1 MEQFQVSIGICIRN
15 CEKTIDRVIHSIIQ
29 QDYPHK
35 LMELIVVD
43 DGSTDM
49 TFNHVKRLTSKIG
62 IYMKVY
68 RQNWKGLGAARN
80 IVVRNAKGKYI
91 IWVDGDMELPKDHV
105 RKQVEFMEK
114 NPKVGA
120 AKARYKSLN
129 SAKNV
134 VILENSRAFH
144 FRSENSNIVGT
155 GGSIY
160 RVKAIREIGGFDER
174 IRGAGEDIDA
184 LLRMRERG
192 WVLARTDA
200 EFYEHFRES
209 WRDLWSEYY
218 WWGYGAHFVKHK
230 HKGKISVI
238 RRLPLA
244 SFLIAIVR
252 FLYIFKSDRKLIY
265 LLLPFHSL
273 FKDSAWIFGFI
284 RSHYNGYGH
293 IVNKK

>member
-144 FRSENSNIVGT
+144 FRSENSNIVIYNSKGQKVKTYQNSQLSAGT
-155 GGSIY
+155 HSI
-160 RVKAIREIGGFDER
+160 VWNG
-174 IRGAGEDIDA
+174 
-184 LLRMRERG
+184 
-192 WVLARTDA
+192 T
-200 EFYEHFRES
+200 
-209 WRDLWSEYY
+209 
-218 WWGYGAHFVKHK
+218 
-230 HKGKISVI
+230 
-238 RRLPLA
+238 
-244 SFLIAIVR
+244 
-252 FLYIFKSDRKLIY
+252 
-265 LLLPFHSL
+265 
-273 FKDSAWIFGFI
+273 DSA
-284 RSHYNGYGH
+284 
-293 IVNKK
+293 NKPVSSGIYYYKLFSSGKTISMNKMVLIK